1 MPCATSFEMRRS
13 HFSSGW
19 QRFLPCMCYPPMC
32 IQLMSNVPTK
42 GHIPNLLPN
51 VTILPLEQTF
61 EDHLKEED
69 QLMPQL
75 LEEMTGELKFH

>member
-1 MPCATSFEMRRS
+1 
-13 HFSSGW
+13 
-19 QRFLPCMCYPPMC
+19 MCYPPMC

-42 GHIPNLLPN
+42 GHIPNLLPPN

-61 EDHLKEED
+61 EDHLKEEED